1 MIRLNDITSKL
12 LSYHPAADVGL
23 VEKAY
28 VYSAKVH
35 KEQVRLSGEPYL
47 SHPLEV
53 AGILAKMKM
62 DEVSIAS
69 GLLHDTVEDTLAELE
84 DIEYLFGKRVATIVD
99 GVTKISKI
107 QFLSKEEQQAENI
120 RKMIIAMAT
129 DIRVLLVK
137 LADRLHNMETL
148 GFQPPGKQ
156 ELIARETL
164 DIYAPLAGRLGIFW
178 LKSTLEDLSLFYL
191 EPKIYED
198 IRLGIAQRRESQEKF
213 IRETK
218 EILSKRLS
226 EATIKATIKGRNKHF
241 FSIYQKMMEQDLNI
255 DQVYDVLAFR
265 IIVNSVRE
273 CYEVLGLIHSMWK
286 PVRGRFKDYISL
298 PKANMYQS
306 LHTTVITPLGE
317 RMEIQIRTWDMDR
330 LAEEGIAAHWRYK
343 EGDGSGKEIDRQQ
356 YAWMRQL
363 VESQESLTDPK
374 EFLETV
380 RLDLFSGEVY
390 VFTPKG
396 EVKEFPK
403 GATPVDFAYSI
414 HSEVGDS
421 CIGAKVNERIVPLS
435 YQLKTGDIVQIITSK
450 NHKPSK
456 DWLNLVKTSV
466 ARTRIRQWIKREER
480 EESVAIGRGILEKE
494 LRKVNL
500 NLSRLI
506 NNEQISDVI
515 HRFSLKSVDDLLASV
530 GYGKISAKQFLN
542 RLIPPLEIKK
552 DKSEGLVQ
560 KIVHRIKRKRGE
572 TGIKVK
578 GMSDMLVR
586 FGKCCHPLP
595 GEPVIGFITR
605 GRGVTIHA
613 KACRHIRDVEPDRLV
628 EVEWQRSEDVNYLA
642 RLKVTNISKQG
653 MLANLSAIFA
663 QNEANIVDADV
674 RTTVDKKGISTF
686 TIEVSEYNQLRDIIS
701 KIKKIREV
709 LKVERI

>member
-84 DIEYLFGKRVATIVD
+84 DIEYLFGKQVATIVD

-164 DIYAPLAGRLGIFW
+164 DIYAPLAGRLGIYW

-226 EATIKATIKGRNKHF
+226 EAKIKATIKGRNKHF

-286 PVRGRFKDYISL
+286 PVTGRFKDYISL

-414 HSEVGDS
+414 HSEVGES

-515 HRFSLKSVDDLLASV
+515 HRFSLKSVDDLLATV
-530 GYGKISAKQFLN
+530 GYGKISAKQVLN

-653 MLANLSAIFA
+653 MLANLSSIFA

-686 TIEVSEYNQLRDIIS
+686 TIEVSDYNQLRDIIS